1 MASGKAVLPLDSSVF
16 VFNNSV
22 EENISCLRSQIDIAR
37 RMGVVAVPVV
47 LLDGKIRIGLSN
59 ADYATLRSQAKF
71 MCECHI
77 NNVDSMMEEKKSGF
91 ITTSLITY
99 IGSLLNSPLTVSGFI
114 RGVDKYSPNTTL
126 DVDSIRK
133 FHVTNVNCGF
143 CITTDLYSTMSYLS
157 SNQIN
162 LVTPGFQFV
171 PTVYNHTSK
180 LHSDVTTYSFSEL
193 ASLLVN
199 NEQLHFP
206 STHIISLHSKDTTRT
221 LLVEKL
227 FPEVEF
233 EAEKKMLGMA
243 EKEQLVHQLLNDK
256 SNGIS
261 KKLFISCLKEAT
273 KTAVL
278 LLQRME
284 EQRRVLQLKLLLEKE
299 ESLVEKDEE
308 AEVPESQEVGIPQ
321 ESLIATKTS
330 SFFTYFKPAENNSKE
345 REPAGAI
352 SGVQHTSEPLSSSY
366 FLKSHTPRDTNLHL
380 SPYKKGS
387 PVFIGEVAMGHY
399 HQQSLLPSRPNL
411 ILHDVGGVARNTYEA
426 FLRQMPENRPILMGV
441 VGNDEEGKRIRE
453 FHRQM
458 GDELEYVREEEG
470 KTAVIIGFYDTTGMK
485 EEECRYDDHVPG
497 VSSRDIS
504 KHADVIKSASLVFV
518 DASVELTALRDLRL
532 LLASSQKRLL
542 VDPSDGARAQALLDS
557 QILQCADF
565 LLPEMGELWSL
576 ACLLQP
582 SLKPKLEEWE
592 EKKKGLLKKRGDVGF
607 SEAILHLKEP
617 VGVVMKELPRGK
629 DSYILLKMGGMG
641 IAMIAREAGA
651 EDVDVVHFTVEHNY
665 TPTFESNI
673 AYEEAFAGGFMSGLM
688 LDYPLN
694 LSMALGINT
703 LKVNSRQKRIIADSI
718 RKGIHSHFIKA
729 YMKSLWG

>member
-1 MASGKAVLPLDSSVF
+1 M
-16 VFNNSV
+16 
-22 EENISCLRSQIDIAR
+22 
-37 RMGVVAVPVV
+37 
-47 LLDGKIRIGLSN
+47 
-59 ADYATLRSQAKF
+59 
-71 MCECHI
+71 
-77 NNVDSMMEEKKSGF
+77 
-91 ITTSLITY
+91 
-99 IGSLLNSPLTVSGFI
+99 
-114 RGVDKYSPNTTL
+114 
-126 DVDSIRK
+126 
-133 FHVTNVNCGF
+133 
-143 CITTDLYSTMSYLS
+143 
-157 SNQIN
+157 
-162 LVTPGFQFV
+162 
-171 PTVYNHTSK
+171 
-180 LHSDVTTYSFSEL
+180 
-193 ASLLVN
+193 
-199 NEQLHFP
+199 
-206 STHIISLHSKDTTRT
+206 
-221 LLVEKL
+221 
-227 FPEVEF
+227 
-233 EAEKKMLGMA
+233 
-243 EKEQLVHQLLNDK
+243 LNDK

-345 REPAGAI
+345 REPAGMSSALVSHEGAI

-366 FLKSHTPRDTNLHL
+366 FLKSHTPRDTNLSDFGPLLTTSHL

-470 KTAVIIGFYDTTGMK
+470 KTAVITGFYDTTGMK
-485 EEECRYDDHVPG
+485 EEEFRYDDHVPG
-497 VSSRDIS
+497 VSSQDIS
-504 KHADVIKSASLVFV
+504 KHADMIKNASLVFV
-518 DASVELTALRDLRL
+518 DASVEPTALRDLRL

-641 IAMIAREAGA
+641 IAMIAREAGV

-694 LSMALGINT
+694 LSMALGINVVVE
-703 LKVNSRQKRIIADSI
+703 KENEE
-718 RKGIHSHFIKA
+718 
-729 YMKSLWG
+729 